1 MNIILDKKNEK
12 HRLLNA
18 RQKKG
23 LIFLTHGFSDIYYS
37 YRFCRTVGVATAAGG
52 GKSRSPRERHQS
64 VFLIYRSEK
73 LSPEGD
79 DTKKIS
85 SLWFSV

>member
-23 LIFLTHGFSDIYYS
+23 LIFLTHGFSDIYI
-37 YRFCRTVGVATAAGG
+37 TVIGSVAPWV
-52 GKSRSPRERHQS
+52 SPQRRGEAKAEAPMS
-64 VFLIYRSEK
+64 LINQY
-73 LSPEGD
+73 
-79 DTKKIS
+79 
-85 SLWFSV
+85 F